1 MNKIKM
7 SSTKFSLFKNIG
19 TPPNSPRKYTL
30 EIADSDVNIHLAN
43 ESTPTM
49 DPVIISNN
57 MTARLPD
64 VSTVE

>member
-30 EIADSDVNIHLAN
+30 EIADSGANIHLAN
-43 ESTPTM
+43 EATATM
-49 DPVIISNN
+49 APVI
-57 MTARLPD
+57 
-64 VSTVE
+64 V